1 MNKIHRFQLDK
12 LLRANAAAHMRH
24 SGMEV
29 RERVLKREEYIKK
42 LNDKLLEEAQEAVEA
57 SSQKHSV
64 EELADVIEAI
74 RAMALIYNM
83 DLADILKLAQEK
95 RAEKGGY
102 EARIYGEYV
111 EVSEDH
117 PRFQHYKSQPEKY
130 PEIK

>member
-12 LLRANAAAHMRH
+12 LLRANAAAHMRQ

-29 RERVLKREEYIKK
+29 RERVLGREEYIKRLK
-42 LNDKLLEEAQEAVEA
+42 DKILEEAQEAVES
-57 SSQKHSV
+57 SSQEHSV

-83 DLADILKLAQEK
+83 DLADILKLAEEK

-102 EARIYGEYV
+102 EAGIYGEYV

-117 PRFQHYKSQPEKY
+117 PRFQHYQSQPKKY